1 MFEFKIAAQGGPAR
15 VGMLTLPHGA
25 VETPVF
31 MPVGTQGSVRA
42 LSPNDLRSAGA
53 TLVLANTYHLH
64 VRPGEQV
71 VGALGGLH
79 RFMAWDRPLLTD
91 SGGFQV
97 VSLEGFRRVDDDG
110 VEFQSH
116 VDGGRRTLTPERA
129 TEIQWALGADIA
141 MAFDHV
147 VRGGAD
153 GATAR
158 DALERTMRWLER
170 CGRRHE
176 ELKASYDATS
186 LRRKSSPGE
195 DVQRSVVASCNQT
208 LWPIL
213 QGGTHLELRT
223 EGLRRILEPGT
234 WTGLAIGGLS
244 VGEPKAVMYDMLER
258 LEPKLPAIPRYLM
271 GVGFPEDLVAAVE
284 RGVDLFDCVAPTR
297 NGRNGSAF
305 TPDGPVNIRNAEHRE
320 DPRPLDATCDCETC
334 TTFSRGYLRH
344 LFMAEELLGLRLLS
358 LHNVRYL
365 IRLAG
370 EMRAAIRGAP
380 SAPGPRSGAA
390 ATCTRD
396 PHDRARTVCSA
407 VRSLR
412 PECRRRNDRL
422 PGPDRRPDRDLLL
435 HADPPAAPAAGAAPP
450 AARVAATRRSHRHLG
465 GHHRRGRAPEGRR
478 SHGEERRVALDR
490 PALQHRE
497 HHEPFGRG
505 RQAAVTIRQLHL
517 LGSPVLLQRSTPV
530 AAVDDAVRRLVDD
543 LFETM
548 HAAKGVGLAANPNGV
563 AP

>member
-1 MFEFKIAAQGGPAR
+1 MRNAEFGTRNGRANFDSAFHIPHSALGTVFEFRVDATSGPAR
-15 VGMLTLPHGA
+15 TGTLTLPHGT

-31 MPVGTQGSVRA
+31 MPVGTQGTVRA

-71 VGALGGLH
+71 VEKLGALH
-79 RFMAWDRPLLTD
+79 RFMGWDRPLLTD

-97 VSLEGFRRVDDDG
+97 FSLEGSRRLDEDG

-116 VDGGRRTLTPERA
+116 VDGSRRTLTPERA
-129 TEIQWALGADIA
+129 TEIQWTLGADIA

-147 VRGGAD
+147 VPGGAD
-153 GATAR
+153 EPTAR
-158 DALERTMRWLER
+158 DALERTLRWLER
-170 CGRRHE
+170 CRKRHV
-176 ELKASYDATS
+176 ELTASHDS
-186 LRRKSSPGE
+186 
-195 DVQRSVVASCNQT
+195 QT

-213 QGGTHLELRT
+213 QGGTHLELRS
-223 EGLRRILEPGT
+223 EGLRRILDLGN

-258 LEPKLPAIPRYLM
+258 VEPKLPALPRYLM

-320 DPRPLDATCDCETC
+320 DPRPLDASCDCETC

-365 IRLAG
+365 IRLA
-370 EMRAAIRGAP
+370 EQMRAAIRRNAV
-380 SAPGPRSGAA
+380 GPWAA
-390 ATCTRD
+390 
-396 PHDRARTVCSA
+396 
-407 VRSLR
+407 
-412 PECRRRNDRL
+412 EWRRRY
-422 PGPDRRPDRDLLL
+422 L
-435 HADPPAAPAAGAAPP
+435 H
-450 AARVAATRRSHRHLG
+450 T
-465 GHHRRGRAPEGRR
+465 
-478 SHGEERRVALDR
+478 
-490 PALQHRE
+490 
-497 HHEPFGRG
+497 
-505 RQAAVTIRQLHL
+505 
-517 LGSPVLLQRSTPV
+517 GS
-530 AAVDDAVRRLVDD
+530 A
-543 LFETM
+543 
-548 HAAKGVGLAANPNGV
+548 
-563 AP
+563 